1 MRVLQL
7 IQSLEAGGAE
17 RIAVNY
23 ANGLSEHISFSAMVT
38 THSEGALKAE
48 LNKSVSYMCLQRRST
63 FDLKALFKL
72 RTFIEKNKIAIV
84 HAHGTSFF
92 IAFLLKI
99 IYPRIR
105 IIWHEHYGGR
115 VEQSLLS
122 NWILFICSRFFES
135 IFVVNL
141 ELERWVKE
149 TLCFKN
155 VFFIPNF
162 ATINED
168 VIKTTFLQG
177 EVGKRIVLLA
187 NLKSPKNHMAI
198 LSAFQELQLQ
208 RLGWSLH
215 CVGKIYNDRYSDD
228 IKEYI
233 SSNKL
238 EGSIFLIDVR
248 NDISHILSQ
257 ATIGVLVSTAEG
269 FPVSLLEYGLAKLAV
284 LSTNVGYCSEVINEG
299 VNGLLFNP
307 NNPNE
312 LECQL
317 SEIIDE
323 PISSRMQFGLNLQKL
338 VGERYSKEN
347 IITTLLLHYRR
358 K

>member
-23 ANGLSEHISFSAMVT
+23 ANGLSEHISFSAIVT

-72 RTFIEKNKIAIV
+72 RTFIKKNKIAIV

-92 IAFLLKI
+92 MAFLLKI
-99 IYPRIR
+99 VDPKIR
-105 IIWHEHYGGR
+105 VIWHEHYGGR
-115 VEQSLLS
+115 AVQSLLS
-122 NWILFICSRFFES
+122 NWILFICTRFFES

-141 ELERWVKE
+141 QLEQWVKE

-162 ATINED
+162 ATINTD
-168 VIKTTFLQG
+168 VTKTTFLQG

-198 LSAFQELQLQ
+198 LVAFQELQLQ

-215 CVGKIYNDRYSDD
+215 CVGRIYNDRYSDAV
-228 IKEYI
+228 KEYI

-238 EGSIFLIDVR
+238 EESVFLLDVR
-248 NDISHILSQ
+248 NDISSILSQ

-284 LSTNVGYCSEVINEG
+284 LSTNVGYCSEIIDDAVS
-299 VNGLLFNP
+299 GLLFDP
-307 NNPNE
+307 TSPNE

-317 SEIIDE
+317 SKIISE
-323 PISSRMQFGLNLQKL
+323 PVSSRMQFGLNLQKL

-347 IITTLLLHYRR
+347 IIATLLLHYRR

>member
-7 IQSLEAGGAE
+7 IDSLAVGGAE
-17 RIAVNY
+17 RMAVNY
-23 ANGLSEHISFSAMVT
+23 ANGLSERIGLSALVATREEGVLKSQLNNQISYLFLNRKNTLDYRALLR
-38 THSEGALKAE
+38 LKAFVKE
-48 LNKSVSYMCLQRRST
+48 
-63 FDLKALFKL
+63 
-72 RTFIEKNKIAIV
+72 NKIATI

-122 NWILFICSRFFES
+122 NWILFICTRFFES

-141 ELERWVKE
+141 QLEQWVKK

-177 EVGKRIVLLA
+177 EVGKRVVLLA
-187 NLKSPKNHMAI
+187 NLKKPKNHMAI

-233 SSNKL
+233 SNNEL
-238 EGSIFLIDVR
+238 EDSIFLIDVR

-284 LSTNVGYCSEVINEG
+284 VSTNVGYCSEVINEG

-307 NNPNE
+307 TNPNE

-317 SEIIDE
+317 SKIIDE
-323 PISSRMQFGLNLQKL
+323 PVSSRMQFGLNLQKL
-338 VGERYSKEN
+338 VKERYLEEN
-347 IITTLLLHYRR
+347 IITTLFLHYRR

>member
-23 ANGLSEHISFSAMVT
+23 ANGLSEHISFSAMIT
-38 THSEGALKAE
+38 THSEGALTAE
-48 LNKSVSYMCLQRRST
+48 LNKSVSYMCLQRRNT

-72 RTFIEKNKIAIV
+72 RTFIKKNKITIV

-92 IAFLLKI
+92 MAFLLKI
-99 IYPRIR
+99 VDPKIR
-105 IIWHEHYGGR
+105 VIWHEHYGGR
-115 VEQSLLS
+115 AVQSLLS
-122 NWILFICSRFFES
+122 NWILFICTRFFES

-141 ELERWVKE
+141 QLEQWVKE

-162 ATINED
+162 ATINAD
-168 VIKTTFLQG
+168 VTKTTFLQG

-198 LSAFQELQLQ
+198 LVTFQELQLQ

-215 CVGKIYNDRYSDD
+215 CVGKIYNDSYSDA

-238 EGSIFLIDVR
+238 ENSIFLLDVR
-248 NDISHILSQ
+248 NDISSILSQ

-284 LSTNVGYCSEVINEG
+284 LSTNVGYCSKIIDDV
-299 VNGLLFNP
+299 VSGLLFDP
-307 NNPNE
+307 TSPNE

-317 SEIIDE
+317 SKIISE
-323 PISSRMQFGLNLQKL
+323 PVSSRMQFGLNLQKL

-347 IITTLLLHYRR
+347 IMATLLLHYRR